1 MSICE
6 KFTRV
11 RFPPIESNESEERL
25 RTGDKNVVARRC
37 RRKNGGTR
45 ATQISRKRSPLQEQ
59 LIRIIKGT
67 TQFSR
72 RSRKDEAHGGDQF
85 WLRTVSTFLSRSHG
99 GNAALFTA
107 KHDSWLSRSGPRIDR
122 PWRLSG
128 AQFVSLPNTSL
139 LPRDA
144 LATWL
149 PPG

>member
-25 RTGDKNVVARRC
+25 RTGDENVVARRC

-67 TQFSR
+67 TQFPRRSKPTEGTSSGCVPCLPSFLAPTEGTLLCSR
-72 RSRKDEAHGGDQF
+72 RNMILDYPAR
-85 WLRTVSTFLSRSHG
+85 
-99 GNAALFTA
+99 
-107 KHDSWLSRSGPRIDR
+107 
-122 PWRLSG
+122 
-128 AQFVSLPNTSL
+128 AQ
-139 LPRDA
+139 
-144 LATWL
+144 
-149 PPG
+149 G